1 MTIFDPCI
9 LPSIRYMPMSKHA
22 SICFLD
28 ASSCISSLLFLILV
42 VVVYIIIYSL
52 LD

>member
-9 LPSIRYMPMSKHA
+9 LRVKGANMP
-22 SICFLD
+22 
-28 ASSCISSLLFLILV
+28 SSCISSRLFLILV
-42 VVVYIIIYSL
+42 VVVYIVLYSL